1 MKLPCKEMEKTMS
14 YLERMRPAPGLRVL
28 ITAGASGIG
37 AATAQAFL
45 EAGAR
50 VAICDA
56 NDAALEAFSAQHPD
70 VLAILA
76 DVSDTAAVS
85 AMMDQVAAHFGA
97 LDVLV
102 NNAGIAGP
110 TGRVEDLDLDEIRQT
125 LDVDVLG
132 QFIVLQRAIPLLRKG
147 QDAVILNVA
156 SVAGRLG
163 YPLRTPYA
171 AAKWGVV
178 GLTASLAKE
187 IGPDG
192 IRVNAILPGPVRG
205 PRMDRVMQD
214 RAKAEGRTFEDVREE
229 YLGIISL
236 RRMIGPED
244 VAGMALFLASPAA
257 GGIAGQAISVC
268 GNVETL

>member
-1 MKLPCKEMEKTMS
+1 MS
-14 YLERMRPAPGLRVL
+14 YLERMRPTPGQRVL
-28 ITAGASGIG
+28 VTAGASGIG
-37 AATAQAFL
+37 AATAHAFL

-50 VAICDA
+50 VAICDVDK
-56 NDAALEAFSAQHPD
+56 DALDAFSAEHPE
-70 VLAILA
+70 VIAILA
-76 DVSDTAAVS
+76 DVSDTAAVET
-85 AMMDQVAAHFGA
+85 MMDTVADRFGA

-110 TGRVEDLDLDEIRQT
+110 TGRVGDLDLGAMRRT
-125 LDVDVLG
+125 RDVDILG

-147 QDAVILNVA
+147 KDALILNVA

-171 AAKWGVV
+171 AAKWGIV

-205 PRMDRVMQD
+205 PRMDRVIQD
-214 RAKAEGRTFEDVREE
+214 RATAEGRSFKDVQEE
-229 YLGIISL
+229 YLRIISL
-236 RRMIGPED
+236 RRMVGPED
-244 VAGMALFLASPAA
+244 IASMALFLASPAA
-257 GGIAGQAISVC
+257 SGIAGQALSVC

>member
-1 MKLPCKEMEKTMS
+1 MS
-14 YLERMRPAPGLRVL
+14 YLERMRPAPGQRVL
-28 ITAGASGIG
+28 VTAGASGIG
-37 AATAQAFL
+37 AATARAFL

-50 VAICDA
+50 VAICDV
-56 NDAALEAFSAQHPD
+56 DKAALDAFAAEHPE
-70 VLAILA
+70 VITIVA
-76 DVSDTAAVS
+76 DVSDTAAVA
-85 AMMDQVAAHFGA
+85 AMIATVAESFGA

-110 TGRVEDLDLDEIRQT
+110 TGRVEDLDLGDIRRT
-125 LDVDVLG
+125 LDVDILG
-132 QFIVLQRAIPLLRKG
+132 QFIVLQGAIPLLRKG
-147 QDAVILNVA
+147 TDALILNVA

-171 AAKWGVV
+171 AAKWGIV

-214 RAKAEGRTFEDVREE
+214 RATAEGRSFDEVQDE
-229 YLGIISL
+229 YLRIISL
-236 RRMIGPED
+236 RRMVGPED
-244 VAGMALFLASPAA
+244 IASMALFLASPAA
-257 GGIAGQAISVC
+257 SGIAGQALSVC

>member
-1 MKLPCKEMEKTMS
+1 MS
-14 YLERMRPAPGLRVL
+14 YLERMRPAPGQRVL
-28 ITAGASGIG
+28 VTAGASGIG
-37 AATAQAFL
+37 AASARAFL

-50 VAICDA
+50 VAICDV
-56 NDAALEAFSAQHPD
+56 DQAALSAFAEEYPQ
-70 VLAILA
+70 VLAITA
-76 DVSDTAAVS
+76 DVSDTAAVD
-85 AMMDQVAAHFGA
+85 AMMAEVAGHFGA
-97 LDVLV
+97 LDVLI

-110 TGRVEDLDLDEIRQT
+110 TGRVEDLDLADIRRT
-125 LDVDVLG
+125 LDVDILG

-147 QDAVILNVA
+147 REALIINVA

-171 AAKWGVV
+171 AAKWGIV

-187 IGPDG
+187 VGPDG

-214 RAKAEGRTFEDVREE
+214 RAEAEGRSFAEVQEE
-229 YLGIISL
+229 YLQIISL
-236 RRMIGPED
+236 RRMVGPED
-244 VAGMALFLASPAA
+244 IASMALFLASPAA
-257 GGIAGQAISVC
+257 SGIAGQALSVC